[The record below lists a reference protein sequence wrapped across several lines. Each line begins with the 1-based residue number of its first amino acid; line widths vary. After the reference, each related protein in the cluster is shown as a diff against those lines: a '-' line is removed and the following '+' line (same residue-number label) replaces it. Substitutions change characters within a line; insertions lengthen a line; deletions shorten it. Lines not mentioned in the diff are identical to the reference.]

1 MFSNIKKVVKKI
13 LRFLKSRITSLM
25 KQFLFVG
32 IVFIPTVLST
42 IYFGLIASDV
52 FISES
57 KFIVR
62 APQQQVSG
70 SALGVLLQGTSF
82 ARAQDDSY
90 TVQDY
95 IQSRSSIKDVAEQ
108 IDIINVYK
116 SNNIDWF
123 SKFDF
128 LGFDDSFESFY
139 KYISKRVKVSQNS
152 FSSITT
158 LRVKAYTPEDALEIN
173 DLILGNA
180 EELVNELNI
189 RARRDLIKF
198 AEEDVAFAKKR
209 ADQDSRN
216 LANYRN
222 DNQIVDPEKQSLIQ
236 LQVISKMQDEL
247 VKAKSLLTQIK
258 VSAPKNPQ
266 IPSLENMISS
276 IEEEIINELQ
286 KSTGKEESFSSQS
299 PDYQRLIAES
309 IFSEKQLAAALL
321 ALDSAITE
329 ARKQQFYLERIV
341 DPILPDKAI
350 EPKRLTSII
359 ATILISL
366 AMWGLVSLLLGSI
379 REHRD

>member
-116 SNNIDWF
+116 SN
-123 SKFDF
+123 
-128 LGFDDSFESFY
+128 
-139 KYISKRVKVSQNS
+139 
-152 FSSITT
+152 
-158 LRVKAYTPEDALEIN
+158 
-173 DLILGNA
+173 
-180 EELVNELNI
+180 LNI
-189 RARRDLIKF
+189 
-198 AEEDVAFAKKR
+198 
-209 ADQDSRN
+209 
-216 LANYRN
+216 
-222 DNQIVDPEKQSLIQ
+222 
-236 LQVISKMQDEL
+236 
-247 VKAKSLLTQIK
+247 
-258 VSAPKNPQ
+258 
-266 IPSLENMISS
+266 
-276 IEEEIINELQ
+276 
-286 KSTGKEESFSSQS
+286 
-299 PDYQRLIAES
+299 
-309 IFSEKQLAAALL
+309 
-321 ALDSAITE
+321 
-329 ARKQQFYLERIV
+329 YL
-341 DPILPDKAI
+341 
-350 EPKRLTSII
+350 
-359 ATILISL
+359 
-366 AMWGLVSLLLGSI
+366 
-379 REHRD
+379 